1 MSLGQAIVRAIG
13 AVVSPDSMVGSA
25 LRRFV
30 GRPIAT
36 ALSWADESIN
46 GVLRGILPFAEHRM
60 ALLAV
65 LALVAVI
72 AVSAVFWNET
82 EQVRNIGLAVAAI
95 IALPVAIWRSR
106 VAERQATAAQKQ
118 VETTSQQ
125 LEIAHEQ
132 VQAAQR
138 QVQAT
143 LQGQLN
149 QRYEKGSEMLGSDV
163 LAVRIGGIYNLQRLA
178 EEDPTHYH
186 IPIARLFCAF
196 VRNPPSGASTDRR
209 GRRLRVTLR
218 DDVQTVLDWLG
229 RNRQVALEEEHGPD
243 HLLNLRDAALQG
255 VSLGEDMDLSRA
267 DLSGADLSEAQSLD
281 GLNLSQA
288 LLNDARL
295 VNADFTNADL
305 SNAHFAGAMCEGLRL
320 DGANVSAAEFSF
332 FGATPAEG
340 LTQPQLDRARADAA
354 RPPGLRGVRDAETTA
369 QLLWRSDGQS

>member
-1 MSLGQAIVRAIG
+1 MNWLKSKFSWLDQSGGRAVSRLIELAEPRLGVL
-13 AVVSPDSMVGSA
+13 AVVAILVILISISVGGSHEA
-25 LRRFV
+25 
-30 GRPIAT
+30 
-36 ALSWADESIN
+36 
-46 GVLRGILPFAEHRM
+46 
-60 ALLAV
+60 
-65 LALVAVI
+65 
-72 AVSAVFWNET
+72 
-82 EQVRNIGLAVAAI
+82 VRNVGLIVGAI
-95 IALPVAIWRSR
+95 IALPIAIWRSR

-132 VQAAQR
+132 VQAAQQ

-186 IPIARLFCAF
+186 IPIAQLFCAF
-196 VRNPPSGASTDRR
+196 IRNPPSEASKDRR
-209 GRRLRVTLR
+209 DRRLRVTLR

-243 HLLNLRDAALQG
+243 HLLNLREAALQG
-255 VSLGEDMDLSRA
+255 VSLGEDMDLSGA

-281 GLNLSQA
+281 GLDLSQA

-305 SNAHFAGAMCEGLRL
+305 SNAHFAGAMCQGLRL
-320 DGANVSAAEFSF
+320 DGADVSAAEFSF

-340 LTQPQLDRARADAA
+340 LTQAQLDSAYADAA
-354 RPPGLRGVRDAETTA
+354 RPPKLRGVREAETTA
-369 QLLWRSDGQS
+369 QLLWRSDEQS